1 MVEHD
6 VRKLMRL
13 GTSSTALILP
23 KKWLQDLGLKPGSLV
38 NLFFDGSSITV
49 SPRMFVKGCGGRVD
63 GTQIFIDLS
72 RDGVGVGAQ
81 EIAAAY
87 VEGVSRIRVRGTEKE
102 ISALI
107 SELNNSIAGFIIVS
121 REKSLYDIVISE
133 FHVDPD
139 QLVSRGVS
147 IVNEIISA
155 YSSRDLDKVDALM
168 REFRRLYNTALRLV
182 RSEVVIAPPEEI
194 PRLFDTLTIMDK
206 IRELITFL
214 KIDGTRMPKV
224 ALEDLGELF
233 RAAIRSI
240 MENNVRWALKVIQF
254 CQTSVCRRHA
264 SYMVNVIVDLCKVAL
279 RKCVRDRACRCKYFL
294 PEISKA
300 GSERL

>member
-155 YSSRDLDKVDALM
+155 YSSRDLEKVDVLI

-240 MENNVRWALKVIQF
+240 MENNVRWALKVIHF

-264 SYMVNVIVDLCKVAL
+264 SHMVNVIVDLCEVTL